1 MFIVLL
7 NYSERLLSV
16 IYRAAVVVP
25 RKLRLLCVR
34 ILSSMNLFFIW
45 ILRKYIIY
53 SKILMQIKKERLKN

>member
-25 RKLRLLCVR
+25 RKLHLLCVR
-34 ILSSMNLFFIW
+34 IIYSMNLFFIW
-45 ILRKYIIY
+45 ILKNILFIQKY
-53 SKILMQIKKERLKN
+53 LC